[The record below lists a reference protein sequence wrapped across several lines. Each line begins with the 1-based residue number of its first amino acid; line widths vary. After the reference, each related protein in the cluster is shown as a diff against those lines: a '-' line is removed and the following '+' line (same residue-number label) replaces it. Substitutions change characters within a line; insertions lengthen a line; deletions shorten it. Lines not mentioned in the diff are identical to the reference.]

1 MEEFDPTKHLKTQR
15 EDVDGIAVFHLV
27 GDCDMHTTPY
37 VRLEISPVLSMGQPA
52 VIDLT
57 QVAFMD
63 SAGYG
68 MLVGLAKVAAD
79 NNAKF
84 SVAVKSPG
92 IVLTGLRVLQVDH
105 VLHVAL
111 NVEDAIKLIR
121 S

>member
-1 MEEFDPTKHLKTQR
+1 
-15 EDVDGIAVFHLV
+15 
-27 GDCDMHTTPY
+27 MHTTPY
-37 VRLEISPVLSMGQPA
+37 VRLEISPVLSTGQPV

-79 NNAKF
+79 NNALM

-105 VLHVAL
+105 VLHVAM
-111 NVEDAIKLIR
+111 NVEDAIKLVR